1 MPGLLD
7 QLSGL
12 AIPYALNEQGP
23 LLARGVPAITLTA
36 GPPPD
41 PSAGVDS
48 LDPDQL
54 GQVGDAAA
62 NLVVELDGAASIEPG
77 GRPAI
82 FVGSRTVRGWLA
94 EVALVALLGPALA
107 CMLDMAARCRR
118 RQITLSPAVAALAW
132 RSLAWA
138 AGLVTLWILP
148 VLPGN
153 LASGLA
159 VAPQANLIGISW
171 TGILLALL
179 VGVVVWR
186 FVGRPRIAPGPPFTV
201 TAAERTGGLAAGL
214 LGLGFAS
221 ALLSAT
227 NPFALILV
235 LPAAHLWL
243 VLPTAARLRSPLHAG
258 RLSARDARPGACS
271 RSSTRRGST
280 SGSPPRGRCWRWL
293 PAAICR
299 R

>member
-1 MPGLLD
+1 
-7 QLSGL
+7 
-12 AIPYALNEQGP
+12 
-23 LLARGVPAITLTA
+23 
-36 GPPPD
+36 
-41 PSAGVDS
+41 
-48 LDPDQL
+48 
-54 GQVGDAAA
+54 
-62 NLVVELDGAASIEPG
+62 
-77 GRPAI
+77 
-82 FVGSRTVRGWLA
+82 
-94 EVALVALLGPALA
+94 
-107 CMLDMAARCRR
+107 MLDMAARCRR

-159 VAPQANLIGISW
+159 IAPQANLIGISW

-186 FVGRPRIAPGPPFTV
+186 FVGRPRIVPGPPFTV

-243 VLPTAARLRSPLHAG
+243 MLPTAARLGRRFMVVVYLLGMLGPALLVFEYATRFHLGLSTPRAMLAMAASGYLSPVIAACLALAGASASQVAALIAG
-258 RLSARDARPGACS
+258 RYGPAHPPK
-271 RSSTRRGST
+271 RGYN
-280 SGSPPRGRCWRWL
+280 
-293 PAAICR
+293 
-299 R
+299 